1 MSNSTA
7 DLIRSGAASM
17 GAGKDVDSNTIDSLN
32 PGSDSSG
39 VEIDDGLDSS
49 PPEESLLED
58 LLPDSNESS
67 NDSKVAKDERGK
79 ANPKAKSAAPETSS
93 KETITISDEKGR
105 RKIEVDWNNKEEL
118 KRQLQLAYGA
128 RKWQAERD
136 QARQEATQLKT
147 KTEELKSNWDALEGA
162 FQRGGIEGVIDL
174 LEGRQ
179 GAYQGWL
186 KKQIDRHE
194 FLRDATPEEKAAL
207 EAREKA
213 DKSNKELERIRKENE
228 EFRKQ
233 MLQEKEQA
241 ELHSLESR
249 VHPVFDKYRFA
260 DKLGDAN
267 DEHMFDEMLWNS
279 ALKRLEPYEEQG
291 LAITPELIEKEF
303 RNVAIAIRKRI
314 GVQAEKKAAKAVE
327 QRKQE
332 ATENV
337 QAKVR
342 SGYRSDGSAKEARDL
357 IEGRNLTGLLKNW
370 GKYGGLFNK

>member
-1 MSNSTA
+1 MSANTA
-7 DLIRSGAASM
+7 DLIRGGAASIA
-17 GAGKDVDSNTIDSLN
+17 AGKEVTSNTIESVDPSTN
-32 PGSDSSG
+32 SIGEDVDQEEYVSEDSS
-39 VEIDDGLDSS
+39 
-49 PPEESLLED
+49 LED
-58 LLPDSNESS
+58 LLPDDGQSPE
-67 NDSKVAKDERGK
+67 DSKVAKGK
-79 ANPKAKSAAPETSS
+79 GPASPKAKPDKAAQTSG
-93 KETITISDEKGR
+93 KETITVSDDKGR
-105 RKIEVDWNNKEEL
+105 RKVEIDWNNRDEL

-136 QARQEATQLKT
+136 QARQEAQQLKSRT
-147 KTEELKSNWDALEGA
+147 DELKSNWDALEGA
-162 FQRGGIEGVIDL
+162 FQKGGVEGVIDL

-179 GAYQGWL
+179 GAYQNWL

-194 FLRDATPEEKAAL
+194 FLRDATPEERAAL
-207 EAREKA
+207 ESREKA
-213 DKSNKELERIRKENE
+213 DKSARELEKIRKENE

-233 MLQEKEQA
+233 MVQEKEQA
-241 ELHSLESR
+241 ELKSLESR

-260 DKLGDAN
+260 DKLGDSN

-291 LAITPELIEKEF
+291 LAITPELIEREF

-314 GVQAEKKAAKAVE
+314 GLQAEKKAAKVVE

-342 SGYRSDGSAKEARDL
+342 SGYKSENVSAKEARDL

>member
-1 MSNSTA
+1 MSGSSTA
-7 DLIRSGAASM
+7 DLIRGGAASM
-17 GAGKDVDSNTIDSLN
+17 ATGAAVDSNTIDSLN

-39 VEIDDGLDSS
+39 VDIDQEDYVSEDSS
-49 PPEESLLED
+49 LED
-58 LLPDSNESS
+58 LLPDGDQSPK
-67 NDSKVAKDERGK
+67 DSRTAQSKGPAS
-79 ANPKAKSAAPETSS
+79 PKAKLEAAKTSE

-105 RKIEVDWNNKEEL
+105 RKVEIDWNNREEL
-118 KRQLQLAYGA
+118 KRQLQLAHGA

-136 QARQEATQLKT
+136 QARQEAQQLKS
-147 KTEELKSNWDALEGA
+147 KTEELSSNWNALETA
-162 FQRGGIEGVIDL
+162 FQKGGVEGVIDL

-179 GAYQGWL
+179 GAYNSWL

-194 FLRDATPEEKAAL
+194 FLRDATPEERAAL

-213 DKSNKELERIRKENE
+213 DKSSRELERIRKENE

-233 MLQEKEQA
+233 MVQEKEQA
-241 ELHSLESR
+241 ELKSLESR

-291 LAITPELIEKEF
+291 LTITPDLIEREF

-314 GVQAEKKAAKAVE
+314 GLQAEKKAAKVVE

-342 SGYRSDGSAKEARDL
+342 SGYKSEGGAAKEARDL

-370 GKYGGLFNK
+370 GKYGNLFNK

>member
-1 MSNSTA
+1 MSGTSTA
-7 DLIRSGAASM
+7 DLIRGGVASM
-17 GAGKDVDSNTIDSLN
+17 TAGKEVDSNTIDSLN

-39 VEIDDGLDSS
+39 VEIDQEDYVSEDSS
-49 PPEESLLED
+49 LED
-58 LLPDSNESS
+58 LLPDGDQSPS
-67 NDSKVAKDERGK
+67 DSKVAQGK
-79 ANPKAKSAAPETSS
+79 GPASPKAKPEAPKTSN
-93 KETITISDEKGR
+93 KETITVTDDKGR
-105 RKIEVDWNNKEEL
+105 RKVEIDWNNRDEL
-118 KRQLQLAYGA
+118 KRQLQLAHGA

-136 QARQEATQLKT
+136 QARQEAQQLKS
-147 KTEELKSNWDALEGA
+147 KTEELSSNWNALETA
-162 FQRGGIEGVIDL
+162 FQKGGVEGVIDL
-174 LEGRQ
+174 LEGRN
-179 GAYQGWL
+179 GAYQSWL

-194 FLRDATPEEKAAL
+194 FLRDATPEERAAL

-213 DKSNKELERIRKENE
+213 DKSVRELERIRKENE

-233 MLQEKEQA
+233 MVEEKEQA
-241 ELHSLESR
+241 EMRSLESR

-291 LAITPELIEKEF
+291 LAITPDLIEREF

-314 GVQAEKKAAKAVE
+314 GLQAEKKAAKVVE

-342 SGYRSDGSAKEARDL
+342 SGYKSDGGAAKEARDL

-370 GKYGGLFNK
+370 GKYGNLFNK

>member
-1 MSNSTA
+1 MSGSSTA
-7 DLIRSGAASM
+7 DLIRGGAASM
-17 GAGKDVDSNTIDSLN
+17 TAGKAVDSNTIDSLN
-32 PGSDSSG
+32 PGSESSG
-39 VEIDDGLDSS
+39 VEIDQEEYVSEDSS
-49 PPEESLLED
+49 LED
-58 LLPDSNESS
+58 LLPDGDQSTK
-67 NDSKVAKDERGK
+67 DSKVAQGK
-79 ANPKAKSAAPETSS
+79 GPASPKAKPEAAQTS

-118 KRQLQLAYGA
+118 KRQLQLAHGA

-136 QARQEATQLKT
+136 QARQEAQQLKS
-147 KTEELKSNWDALEGA
+147 KTEELSSNWNALETA
-162 FQRGGIEGVIDL
+162 FQKGGVEGVIDL
-174 LEGRQ
+174 LEGRN
-179 GAYQGWL
+179 GAYQSWL

-194 FLRDATPEEKAAL
+194 FLRDATPEERAAL

-213 DKSNKELERIRKENE
+213 DKSSRELERIRKENE

-233 MLQEKEQA
+233 MVQEKEQA
-241 ELHSLESR
+241 ELKSLESR

-291 LAITPELIEKEF
+291 LTITPDLIEREF

-314 GVQAEKKAAKAVE
+314 GLQAEKKAAKVVE

-342 SGYRSDGSAKEARDL
+342 SGYKSDGGAAKEARDL

-370 GKYGGLFNK
+370 GKYGNLFNK